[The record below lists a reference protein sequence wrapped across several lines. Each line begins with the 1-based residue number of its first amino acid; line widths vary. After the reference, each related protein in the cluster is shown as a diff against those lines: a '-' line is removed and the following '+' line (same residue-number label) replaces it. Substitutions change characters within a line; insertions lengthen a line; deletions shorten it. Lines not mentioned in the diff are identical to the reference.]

1 MKKCIWTIVAVLT
14 LTASVS
20 AQITTNSDYT
30 VEPFGTPPE
39 GGEWGDTVSIAAD
52 GRGSII
58 VLRRAQPPVLIF
70 DREGDLL
77 DSWGTGLFPDIHSVD
92 VDHEGYVWIT
102 DTTDHMVYKFTM
114 DGQELLA
121 LGTKGV
127 TGDDSS
133 KTAFNRP
140 TDVAVARN
148 GDIFVTD
155 GYGNSRIVHFAKDG
169 SFIKVI
175 GGIEGSGPGEFKT
188 PHAIRIDS
196 RGRLIVL
203 DWQREARDPR
213 IQLFSQDGELL
224 EIWAGLGIVRPTGLA
239 ITGDDTVYIG
249 DTDGRTIWMLQDGK
263 VVEEIGGLQARPH
276 NIVWDLGT
284 GDLYFANTLLPGQI
298 NKITKKSSPTP

>member
-1 MKKCIWTIVAVLT
+1 MKTYIRAIVGIFALT
-14 LTASVS
+14 VSVS

-30 VEPFGTPPE
+30 VEHFGTPPE

-77 DSWGTGLFPDIHSVD
+77 DSWGTDLFPDIHSVD

-114 DGQELLA
+114 DGQQLLA

-133 KTAFNRP
+133 RTAFDRP
-140 TDVAVARN
+140 TDVVVARN

-155 GYGNSRIVHFAKDG
+155 GYGNSRIVHFSKDG
-169 SFIKVI
+169 TFIKTI
-175 GGIEGSGPGEFKT
+175 GGVQGTGPGEFNT

-203 DWQREARDPR
+203 DWQRQARDPR
-213 IQLFSQDGELL
+213 IQMFTQGWRAD
-224 EIWAGLGIVRPTGLA
+224 
-239 ITGDDTVYIG
+239 
-249 DTDGRTIWMLQDGK
+249 
-263 VVEEIGGLQARPH
+263 
-276 NIVWDLGT
+276 
-284 GDLYFANTLLPGQI
+284 
-298 NKITKKSSPTP
+298 